1 MIFESSQK
9 ESSKEKQFEKTEK
22 IISENTIKEGI
33 NHKSLIDEMNWL
45 KVIIA
50 HRCNG
55 LNSETKSSSIYE
67 IQSVPNLSI
76 ECPYGI
82 LVEKYK
88 LDETGRII
96 LAIAIA
102 TEYDQGIFE
111 AILDTK
117 NKKGKINVH
126 AGGQLDNTKNM
137 FLPTFQTALFL
148 LAGNNQKLRS
158 KYAAILSERHVLLK
172 EQILYKGNL
181 NGELSH
187 HIQAIIEI
195 DDSYYSYILT
205 GKTPRLDHGKH
216 FPASLYESHLRM
228 DDIVVDGFIGKSIQP
243 IKHYIKSL
251 ESDFYKTKDHLFKPG
266 FMAMFYGPPGTG
278 KTMLAG
284 ILANSYG
291 IDMYHVN
298 LSQVVSKYIGE
309 TEKNLE
315 ILFERLQG
323 KNCMLFFD
331 EADALFGKR
340 SEVND
345 AHDRYANQE
354 VSYLLQRIEQF
365 DGLTILASNFKN
377 NLDEAFM
384 RRINVMIH
392 MTRPKE
398 TERKELWKRYLPK
411 GVNFINEQLL
421 AYLTKEYSYTGANV
435 RNVMEMVAL
444 ELYHQQKS
452 DITFNI
458 IEPYLAIEN
467 VKSFGQNHA
476 RVTPPGKY
484 GDLNNK
490 ENS

>member
-1 MIFESSQK
+1 MS
-9 ESSKEKQFEKTEK
+9 
-22 IISENTIKEGI
+22 
-33 NHKSLIDEMNWL
+33 
-45 KVIIA
+45 
-50 HRCNG
+50 
-55 LNSETKSSSIYE
+55 
-67 IQSVPNLSI
+67 
-76 ECPYGI
+76 
-82 LVEKYK
+82 
-88 LDETGRII
+88 
-96 LAIAIA
+96 
-102 TEYDQGIFE
+102 
-111 AILDTK
+111 
-117 NKKGKINVH
+117 
-126 AGGQLDNTKNM
+126 
-137 FLPTFQTALFL
+137 
-148 LAGNNQKLRS
+148 
-158 KYAAILSERHVLLK
+158 
-172 EQILYKGNL
+172 
-181 NGELSH
+181 
-187 HIQAIIEI
+187 
-195 DDSYYSYILT
+195 
-205 GKTPRLDHGKH
+205 
-216 FPASLYESHLRM
+216 
-228 DDIVVDGFIGKSIQP
+228 DIVVEEFIEKSIQP

-251 ESDFYKTKDHLFKPG
+251 ESDFYKTKGHLFKPG

-398 TERKELWKRYLPK
+398 TERKELWKQYLPK

-421 AYLTKEYSYTGANV
+421 EYLTNEYSYTGANV

-444 ELYHQQKS
+444 ELHHQQKT

-476 RVTPPGKY
+476 RVTPPSKY
-484 GDLNNK
+484 GDLNKK